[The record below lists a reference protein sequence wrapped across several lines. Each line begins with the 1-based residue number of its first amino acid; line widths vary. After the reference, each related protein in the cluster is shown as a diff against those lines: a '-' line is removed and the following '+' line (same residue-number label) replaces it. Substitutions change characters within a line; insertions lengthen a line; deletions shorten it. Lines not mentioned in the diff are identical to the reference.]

1 MDARHGDTLREESV
15 GRTAA
20 RSPCAR
26 RKNHLRRRRA
36 RERQTL
42 GLRACGRTLSERKTK
57 VVGEKN
63 RDSRHV
69 EAHRE
74 PRHGSD
80 AASERKIKTRRC
92 KEVRLRQ
99 RPKVLLRGRTERL
112 PTAPTLLSR
121 NGENRT
127 RAAAR
132 CGRTQEKP
140 LRRAE
145 GEKTNPSAT
154 SGPGLHAPNQKPT
167 GNPSRTK
174 IRAEIKALNTQ
185 GKISDLEPTQTRCKL
200 EIFH

>member
-1 MDARHGDTLREESV
+1 MEARHGDTLREESV

-112 PTAPTLLSR
+112 PTAPTLLNR

-132 CGRTQEKP
+132 CGRSHCGALREKR
-140 LRRAE
+140 LTLARHLGRAF
-145 GEKTNPSAT
+145 T
-154 SGPGLHAPNQKPT
+154 H
-167 GNPSRTK
+167 RTK
-174 IRAEIKALNTQ
+174 NQ
-185 GKISDLEPTQTRCKL
+185 L
-200 EIFH
+200 EILQEQKFGPKSKP